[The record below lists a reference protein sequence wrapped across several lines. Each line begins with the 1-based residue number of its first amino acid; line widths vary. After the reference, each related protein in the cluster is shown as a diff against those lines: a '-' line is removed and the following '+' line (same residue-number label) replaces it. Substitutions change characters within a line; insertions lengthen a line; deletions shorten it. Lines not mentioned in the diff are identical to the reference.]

1 MQYWFLSRSI
11 ANDTSVQSL
20 FMNITAMHSQLLRY
34 IQEHDDRR
42 IHFERLQDKLTQV
55 KDARA
60 ALDSLREEHSEKLR
74 REAEEAER
82 QKQLQMML
90 KLEIMR
96 KKKQEFLQVRGK
108 KTLRRFFVFRIFVII
123 I

>member
-1 MQYWFLSRSI
+1 
-11 ANDTSVQSL
+11 
-20 FMNITAMHSQLLRY
+20 MHSKLLRY
-34 IQEHDDRR
+34 IQEHDDSR

-60 ALDSLREEHSEKLR
+60 ALDSLREEHLEKLR

-82 QKQLQMML
+82 SRQMQMMH

-96 KKKQEFLQVRGK
+96 KKKQEFLQVK
-108 KTLRRFFVFRIFVII
+108 QQSYSLEFFL
-123 I
+123 